1 MATFIWIGHDG
12 ARGVELRKQVRPAHL
27 AGLEPLAAEGRIR
40 FAGPM
45 LGNAG
50 TPVGSVII
58 LEAADL
64 ADARAI
70 AARDAYATQG
80 VFERWEVFETTVV
93 FPR

>member
-1 MATFIWIGHDG
+1 
-12 ARGVELRKQVRPAHL
+12 
-27 AGLEPLAAEGRIR
+27 
-40 FAGPM
+40 
-45 LGNAG
+45 
-50 TPVGSVII
+50 VII

-80 VFERWEVFETTVV
+80 VFERWEVFETAVV